1 MDTPGWGDKNS
12 GEDESDRC
20 CSLFPNPATEQVT
33 LASTLLHEVRY
44 SIYTLDGRFIESG
57 TFTGSKVCGIAHYTP
72 GLYLVQLQADGQQQ
86 TIKWVV
92 E

>member
-1 MDTPGWGDKNS
+1 DIF
-12 GEDESDRC
+12 
-20 CSLFPNPATEQVT
+20 SLFPNPATEQVT
-33 LASTLLHEVRY
+33 LASTLLQEVHFT
-44 SIYTLDGRFIESG
+44 IYTLDGRFIESG